1 MGVNNK
7 GREPI
12 KGLVITSLENSILIQ
27 INAMGNDGDF
37 DQNGNKEMERS
48 GQNSGTVLEV
58 VSTKLSDERNRN

>member
-1 MGVNNK
+1 MGVKNK

-27 INAMGNDGDF
+27 INAIENDGDF